1 MGEQVNEEHSGA
13 IDVTTSTWIHRYA
26 VRPLA
31 SKRLFC
37 FSYAGAGASVYRLW
51 HNGLPSNIEVCAVQL
66 PGREG
71 RLREAP
77 IASIPGIVSALL
89 PAILAFADRPFAFF
103 GHSMGAVI
111 ATEVA
116 RALQSSG
123 GPMPSHLFVSARRPT
138 ALADPDP
145 PLAHLP
151 DAELVAELNRRYGG
165 IPPEVM
171 EHKELM
177 ALLLPALRADLSAL
191 ESFQPKLGTRLSM
204 PLHVFGGLGDA
215 RVPRAHL
222 EAWQAD
228 AQGPFRV
235 RQFPGGHFYLA
246 SQQAA
251 LLEDVHAALITPS
264 AEAVVRTPEPV

>member
-1 MGEQVNEEHSGA
+1 MK
-13 IDVTTSTWIHRYA
+13 TSAWIHRYA
-26 VRPLA
+26 ARSLA

-51 HNGLPSNIEVCAVQL
+51 HTGLPSDIEVCAVQL

-71 RLREAP
+71 RLRETP

-89 PAILAFADRPFAFF
+89 PEILACADRPFAFF
-103 GHSMGAVI
+103 GHSMGAVV

-123 GPMPSHLFVSARRPT
+123 GPVPSHLFVSARRPT
-138 ALADPDP
+138 GVADPDP
-145 PLAHLP
+145 PMAHLP
-151 DAELVAELNRRYGG
+151 DAELVAELNSRYGG

-171 EHKELM
+171 EHEELM
-177 ALLLPALRADLSAL
+177 ALLLPGLRADLSAL
-191 ESFQPKLGTRLSM
+191 ESFQPTAGTRLTM
-204 PLHVFGGLGDA
+204 PLHVFGGAGDA

-228 AQGPFRV
+228 AQGSFRV
-235 RQFPGGHFYLA
+235 RQFPGGHFYLN

-251 LLEDVHAALITPS
+251 LLEEVRATLMPLSGRAAGTSGS
-264 AEAVVRTPEPV
+264 A

>member
-1 MGEQVNEEHSGA
+1 MGGQVNEAHSGA
-13 IDVTTSTWIHRYA
+13 IGVTSSAWIHRYA

-51 HNGLPSNIEVCAVQL
+51 HTGLPSDIEVCAVQL

-71 RLREAP
+71 RLRETP

-89 PAILAFADRPFAFF
+89 PAILAFADRPFAIF
-103 GHSMGAVI
+103 GHSMGAVV

-123 GPMPSHLFVSARRPT
+123 GPVPGHLFVSARRPT
-138 ALADPDP
+138 GVADPDSP
-145 PLAHLP
+145 MAHLP
-151 DAELVAELNRRYGG
+151 DAALVAELNRRYGG

-171 EHKELM
+171 EHEELM
-177 ALLLPALRADLSAL
+177 ALLLPGLRADLNAL
-191 ESFQPKLGTRLSM
+191 ESFKPKAGAGLTM
-204 PLHVFGGLGDA
+204 PLHVFGGVDDA

-228 AQGPFRV
+228 ALGQFRV

-251 LLEDVHAALITPS
+251 LLEELRAALTPA
-264 AEAVVRTPEPV
+264 AEAVVRTPGPG